1 MTSETVATSKKKST
15 SQRSTVQWVA
25 LIAGWSIAVILVL
38 WVTVFASGT
47 PAEPLLKGP
56 GDFVKTLLNGMTIAG
71 LYFIVA
77 SGFTLIFGLM
87 RVVNLAHGS
96 LFLLGGYLALEA
108 QKIMVGK
115 SRNIMSDEV
124 SVFAWILPLVI
135 AAVLAGLI
143 GLVMQ
148 QVFLRWFQGQDM
160 RETLITIAISVILA
174 DLMVAWFGGTA
185 VDISWPGLI
194 DNAITVFG
202 VRYSV
207 TRLFMLVV
215 AIIVGVALWA
225 WLQKTRTGMVIR
237 AGVDDTSMVQ
247 ALGINVQ
254 LVFALAFLVGSALA
268 GMGGVMGGSFASL
281 GAGVDGAWL
290 LNSIIVVIVGGMGSL
305 KGALAGSLLLG
316 AVTAFAPAYLPAN
329 FTHYSIIF
337 TFVLLGAVLAWRPYG
352 LFGRPE

>member
-1 MTSETVATSKKKST
+1 MTATTEQKTKKS

-25 LIAGWSIAVILVL
+25 LVAGWSVAAILAAWVL
-38 WVTVFASGT
+38 VFANGT
-47 PAEPLLKGP
+47 PAEPLVSQP
-56 GDFVKTLLNGMTIAG
+56 GDFVKVLLNALTIAG

-96 LFLLGGYLALEA
+96 FFLLGGYIALEF
-108 QKIMVGK
+108 QKLMVGK
-115 SRNIMSDEV
+115 SRNILGDDV
-124 SVFAWILPLVI
+124 GVFDWVIPLLLAAMIAGIL
-135 AAVLAGLI
+135 GLI
-143 GLVMQ
+143 MQ

-160 RETLITIAISVILA
+160 RETMITIAISVILA
-174 DLMVAWFGGTA
+174 DMMVSWFGGIG
-185 VDISWPGLI
+185 VDIQWPGLI
-194 DNAITVFG
+194 DHAITVSG

-207 TRLFMLVV
+207 SRLFMLGV
-215 AIIVGVALWA
+215 AIVVGVALWA

-254 LVFALAFLVGSALA
+254 LVFALAFFVGSALA
-268 GMGGVMGGSFASL
+268 GMGGVMGGSFAGL
-281 GAGVDGAWL
+281 AAGVDGQWL
-290 LNSIIVVIVGGMGSL
+290 LNSIIVVIVGGLGSL

-316 AVTAFAPAYLPAN
+316 VVTAFAPSYLPAG
-329 FTHYSIIF
+329 FTNYSIIF

-352 LFGRPE
+352 LFGTPE

>member
-1 MTSETVATSKKKST
+1 MTTEAVGRRRKTSR
-15 SQRSTVQWVA
+15 RSTAQWIA
-25 LIAGWSIAVILVL
+25 LIAGWTVSALVVA
-38 WVTVFASGT
+38 WVLVFAKGT
-47 PAEPLLKGP
+47 PAEPLVSDP
-56 GDFVKTLLNGMTIAG
+56 RDFVKVLLNALTIAG
-71 LYFIVA
+71 LYFVVA

-96 LFLLGGYLALEA
+96 FFLLGGYLALEF
-108 QKIMVGK
+108 QRLMVGK
-115 SRNIMSDEV
+115 SRNILSDEV
-124 SVFAWILPLVI
+124 SVMAWVLPLVLAALI
-135 AAVLAGLI
+135 AGVLGLT
-143 GLVMQ
+143 MQ
-148 QVFLRWFQGQDM
+148 QVFLRRFQGQDM
-160 RETLITIAISVILA
+160 RETMITIAISVILA
-174 DLMVAWFGGTA
+174 DLMVGWFGSTA

-202 VRYSV
+202 IRYSV
-207 TRLFMLVV
+207 TRLFMLFV

-254 LVFALAFLVGSALA
+254 VVFAVAFFVGSALA
-268 GMGGVMGGSFASL
+268 GIGGVMGGSFASL
-281 GAGVDGAWL
+281 GAGVDGLWL

-305 KGALAGSLLLG
+305 TGALAGALLLG
-316 AVTAFAPAYLPAN
+316 TVTAFAPAYLPAN

-337 TFVLLGAVLAWRPYG
+337 TFVLLAAVLAWRPYG

>member
-1 MTSETVATSKKKST
+1 
-15 SQRSTVQWVA
+15 
-25 LIAGWSIAVILVL
+25 L
-38 WVTVFASGT
+38 
-47 PAEPLLKGP
+47 
-56 GDFVKTLLNGMTIAG
+56 TISG

-96 LFLLGGYLALEA
+96 LFLLGGYIALEF
-108 QKIMVGK
+108 QQLIVGK
-115 SRNIMSDEV
+115 SRNILSDEV
-124 SVFAWILPLVI
+124 SVFAWVVPLIL
-135 AAVLAGLI
+135 AAGIAGLI

-174 DLMVAWFGGTA
+174 DLMVAWFGSTA
-185 VDISWPGLI
+185 VDIKWPGLI
-194 DNAITVFG
+194 DNAITVAG
-202 VRYSV
+202 IRYSV
-207 TRLFMLVV
+207 TRLFMLFV
-215 AIIVGVALWA
+215 AVLVGVALWA

-237 AGVDDTSMVQ
+237 AGVDDGTMVQ

-281 GAGVDGAWL
+281 AAGVDGQWL

-305 KGALAGSLLLG
+305 TGALAGSLLLG
-316 AVTAFAPAYLPAN
+316 AVTAFAPAYLPAD
-329 FTHYSIIF
+329 FTNYSIIF

-352 LFGRPE
+352 LFGKPE